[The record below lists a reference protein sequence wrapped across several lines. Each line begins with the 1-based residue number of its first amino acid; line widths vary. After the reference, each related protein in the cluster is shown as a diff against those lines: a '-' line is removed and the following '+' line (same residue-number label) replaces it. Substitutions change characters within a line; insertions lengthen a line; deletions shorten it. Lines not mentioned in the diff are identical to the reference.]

1 MKKIIEE
8 ALNEQVKREEHS
20 SRLYLQMATWCEVNG
35 FPGAASF
42 LYKQADEERMH
53 QLKFVHYIND
63 RDGEARLQS
72 IDSPESKYNSLKE
85 VFEKVMEHE
94 KFITASINDIY
105 GLCLKENDFTTGNFI
120 QWFINEQIEEE
131 STMRSILDKIK
142 LAGEQQGGLF
152 HIDKELAGLAAAKA
166 AVSASGEGA
175 SAQ

>member
-1 MKKIIEE
+1 MKKIIED

-63 RDGEARLQS
+63 RGGEALLQA
-72 IDSPESKYNSLKE
+72 IEEPAAKYNSLRE
-85 VFEKVMEHE
+85 LFEKVMEHE
-94 KFITASINDIY
+94 KYITASINDIY
-105 GLCLKENDFTTGNFI
+105 GICLKENDYTTGNFL
-120 QWFINEQIEEE
+120 QWFITEQIEEE

-142 LAGEQQGGLF
+142 LAGDQQGGLF
-152 HIDKELAGLAAAKA
+152 HVDKELAGLAAARA
-166 AVSASGEGA
+166 ASSGGSGTAAE
-175 SAQ
+175 